1 VAAAADDTTAGA
13 AHADESDSQYILERE
28 YWANK
33 NGEITLEN
41 AELDE
46 WEVFVYE
53 TDQNKNQIG
62 IQSSQRAD
70 DIDILRPVKSPI
82 AHPDLWAGPT
92 GQLKWVFRSTRLRCP
107 QKLI

>member
-13 AHADESDSQYILERE
+13 AHADESDSQYILERVLGE
-28 YWANK
+28 Q